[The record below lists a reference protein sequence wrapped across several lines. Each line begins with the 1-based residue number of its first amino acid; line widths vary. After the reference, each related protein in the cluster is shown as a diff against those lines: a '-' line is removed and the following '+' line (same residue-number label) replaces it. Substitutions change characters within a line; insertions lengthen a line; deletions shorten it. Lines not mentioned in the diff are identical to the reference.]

1 MEKLSIDEMML
12 FEGHPNALGVY
23 EAFVK
28 KLFQIYPDTTFRVQ
42 KTQITFSNRRVYAC
56 VSFARVKKKAQLP
69 ENYIV
74 VTLGLPMPLE
84 SHRIA
89 VKTEPYPGRWTH
101 HLVIAS
107 EKELDGEFF
116 SWVDLARNFPLAV
129 VAEDELQNCP
139 RCQDLSGVGP

>member
-1 MEKLSIDEMML
+1 MENLSIDEMMF
-12 FEGHPNALGVY
+12 FEGHPNALGLY

-28 KLFQIYPDTTFRVQ
+28 KLFQMYPDTTFRVQ

-107 EKELDGEFF
+107 EKSWMGSFSPGSIWLISLQRKNKFF
-116 SWVDLARNFPLAV
+116 RALLATSHW
-129 VAEDELQNCP
+129 
-139 RCQDLSGVGP
+139 LS